1 MDPSNPLEM
10 SRQGDEMPDLN
21 LDFPNFDLFVA
32 TSDANNAASHQMQM
46 DPLSGPHSTHTSPM
60 LNPIPDHTQGY
71 GAPQVVANAEI
82 ARLHHHLEQQRRL
95 NELNQLQNRILQQQ
109 LEIMGCPPPT
119 SHVQVGYQGLM
130 TPVSSTELRPTM
142 VYDPNI
148 VSSALGNHADL
159 YRSLL
164 SPAVTPNLVGST
176 SHPSPFPHTHHGTPT
191 DFLSP
196 LTSPAIQPS
205 PNPHQPFGQGTTSA
219 IPSPAQKSFPP
230 LPSPSFGPVRP
241 KRSAT
246 SDADAARKR
255 ASPIVKPTSSSK
267 TASTTKRTPR
277 MRPRG
282 DSIAQPRASPLPSPH
297 PSGTIEPVGDVPSST
312 PSPVDLSTAFSMPP
326 PAVPIARASPG
337 QEVDTIMEQPE
348 SADGTPVTSANR
360 SPSLAPVT
368 PASLMNL
375 GHNAT
380 QPTGLRHGPDGSQ
393 PATRASRSESVSTP
407 RDANTLN
414 KKDKPKDINQT
425 TRAAPKGKVAIPK
438 SGTSVRQSPAILPMI
453 SPAIKP
459 GLAAEAIA
467 HLSTKSNYQNT
478 LEGRA
483 AALGINP
490 SSSSSSYGPD
500 GRKTSHKAA
509 EQKRRDSL
517 KAGFDDLRLLLPP
530 ITLSACAE
538 LDPGAAPPRGPPR
551 NVPGGE
557 DNPNRAV
564 SKLALLRFSNEWIVK
579 LGRRVERRDKA
590 IEDLKKEIQILR
602 EKLGPNADLPPGFDL
617 DANIDA
623 IEEDSEESKS
633 ARTASRPTEKLK
645 SQAAAAAIT
654 EQDEEDA
661 EEAD

>member
-1 MDPSNPLEM
+1 MDLSNPMEM
-10 SRQGDEMPDLN
+10 HRQGDEMPDLN

-32 TSDANNAASHQMQM
+32 TSDANNANSQMQM

-60 LNPIPDHTQGY
+60 LNPIPDHTQAYATSQMVG
-71 GAPQVVANAEI
+71 NAEI
-82 ARLHHHLEQQRRL
+82 TRLHHHLEQQRRL

-109 LEIMGCPPPT
+109 LEIMGCSPPAP
-119 SHVQVGYQGLM
+119 HVQVGYQGLM
-130 TPVSSTELRPTM
+130 TPVSSTELRPM
-142 VYDPNI
+142 VYDQNL

-176 SHPSPFPHTHHGTPT
+176 SHPSPFPQAHHGTPT

-205 PNPHQPFGQGTTSA
+205 PNPLQSFGQGTASA
-219 IPSPAQKSFPP
+219 IPSPAQKNFPP
-230 LPSPSFGPVRP
+230 LPSPSFGPSRS
-241 KRSAT
+241 KRSAA
-246 SDADAARKR
+246 SDVDAARKR
-255 ASPIVKPTSSSK
+255 ASPIVKPTSSK
-267 TASTTKRTPR
+267 TVSTTKRTPR

-297 PSGTIEPVGDVPSST
+297 PSWTIEPVGDVPNST
-312 PSPVDLSTAFSMPP
+312 PSPVDLSTTFSMPP
-326 PAVPIARASPG
+326 PVVPIARTSPTG
-337 QEVDTIMEQPE
+337 
-348 SADGTPVTSANR
+348 SADGTPPASVNG
-360 SPSLAPVT
+360 SPPPAPVT

-380 QPTGLRHGPDGSQ
+380 QPTGLRHGPEDSQ
-393 PATRASRSESVSTP
+393 SAIRVSRSEVSNTSRSASTP
-407 RDANTLN
+407 T
-414 KKDKPKDINQT
+414 KKDKAKDANQAT
-425 TRAAPKGKVAIPK
+425 KAVPKGKVAIPN
-438 SGTSVRQSPAILPMI
+438 
-453 SPAIKP
+453 PAIKP
-459 GLAAEAIA
+459 GTLPTRFILPKLKRAYFTGLTAEAIA

-579 LGRRVERRDKA
+579 LGRRVERRDNV
-590 IEDLKKEIQILR
+590 IEELKKEVQMLR
-602 EKLGPNADLPPGFDL
+602 EKLGSNADPPLGFDL

-623 IEEDSEESKS
+623 IEEDNEESKS
-633 ARTASRPTEKLK
+633 ARMESRPTEKLK
-645 SQAAAAAIT
+645 SQTNAIM
-654 EQDEEDA
+654 EQDEEDG

>member
-1 MDPSNPLEM
+1 MNSSNPLEM
-10 SRQGDEMPDLN
+10 SRQADEMPDLN

-32 TSDANNAASHQMQM
+32 TGDPNNAASNQMQM
-46 DPLSGPHSTHTSPM
+46 DSLSGPHSTHPSPM

-71 GAPQVVANAEI
+71 TPAERVESAPKPDSSTT
-82 ARLHHHLEQQRRL
+82 AR
-95 NELNQLQNRILQQQ
+95 
-109 LEIMGCPPPT
+109 IMGCPPPAP
-119 SHVQVGYQGLM
+119 HVPVGYQGLI
-130 TPVSSTELRPTM
+130 TPVSSTELRPV
-142 VYDPNI
+142 VYDPNL

-164 SPAVTPNLVGST
+164 SPAMTPLNGCGI
-176 SHPSPFPHTHHGTPT
+176 HPSPFPQTHHGTPT

-205 PNPHQPFGQGTTSA
+205 PNPRLSFAQGTASA

-230 LPSPSFGPVRP
+230 LPSPSFGPSRS

-246 SDADAARKR
+246 SDVEAVRKR
-255 ASPIVKPTSSSK
+255 ASPLVKPTPPSK
-267 TASTTKRTPR
+267 AATSAKRTPR
-277 MRPRG
+277 TRPRG
-282 DSIAQPRASPLPSPH
+282 DSVIQPRASPLPSPH
-297 PSGTIEPVGDVPSST
+297 PSGTIEPVGDLPNST
-312 PSPVDLSTAFSMPP
+312 PSPVDLSATFSMPP
-326 PAVPIARASPG
+326 PAVPIARSSPG

-348 SADGTPVTSANR
+348 SADATPAASTNG

-380 QPTGLRHGPDGSQ
+380 QPTGLRHGPDGPQLGTSDL
-393 PATRASRSESVSTP
+393 PSETASASR
-407 RDANTLN
+407 DATTSS
-414 KKDKPKDINQT
+414 KKDKTKEANHVFKV
-425 TRAAPKGKVAIPK
+425 PKGKVAIPK
-438 SGTSVRQSPAILPMI
+438 AGTSVRQSPAILPMI
-453 SPAIKP
+453 SPAIKS
-459 GLAAEAIA
+459 GLTAEAIA

-483 AALGINP
+483 VALGINP
-490 SSSSSSYGPD
+490 SSSNSSYGPD

-579 LGRRVERRDKA
+579 LGRRVERRDSA
-590 IEDLKKEIQILR
+590 IEELKKEIQMLR
-602 EKLGPNADLPPGFDL
+602 EQLGPNADLPPGCDL

-623 IEEDSEESKS
+623 IEEDNEENKS
-633 ARTASRPTEKLK
+633 ARMASRPTEKLK
-645 SQAAAAAIT
+645 SQVAAIA
-654 EQDEEDA
+654 EHDEEDG

>member
-1 MDPSNPLEM
+1 MNSSNPLEM
-10 SRQGDEMPDLN
+10 SRQADEMPDLN

-32 TSDANNAASHQMQM
+32 TGDPNNAASNQMQM
-46 DPLSGPHSTHTSPM
+46 DSLSGPHSTHPSPM

-71 GAPQVVANAEI
+71 STPQMVGNAEI
-82 ARLHHHLEQQRRL
+82 ARLQHHIEQQRRL

-119 SHVQVGYQGLM
+119 PHVPVGYQGLI
-130 TPVSSTELRPTM
+130 TPGGVHQFAWPM
-142 VYDPNI
+142 VYDPNL

-164 SPAVTPNLVGST
+164 SPAMTPHLMGVT
-176 SHPSPFPHTHHGTPT
+176 SHPSPFPQTHHGTPT

-205 PNPHQPFGQGTTSA
+205 PNPHLSFGQGTASA

-230 LPSPSFGPVRP
+230 LPSPSFGPSRS

-246 SDADAARKR
+246 SDVEAVRKR
-255 ASPIVKPTSSSK
+255 ASPLVKPTPPSK
-267 TASTTKRTPR
+267 AATSAKRTPR
-277 MRPRG
+277 TRPRG
-282 DSIAQPRASPLPSPH
+282 DSVVQPRASPLPSPH
-297 PSGTIEPVGDVPSST
+297 PSGTIEPVGDLPNST
-312 PSPVDLSTAFSMPP
+312 PSPVDLSATFSMPP
-326 PAVPIARASPG
+326 PAVPIARSSPG

-348 SADGTPVTSANR
+348 SADATPAASTNG

-380 QPTGLRHGPDGSQ
+380 QPTGLRHGPDGPQLGTSDL
-393 PATRASRSESVSTP
+393 PSETASASR
-407 RDANTLN
+407 DATTSS
-414 KKDKPKDINQT
+414 KKDKTKEANHVFKV
-425 TRAAPKGKVAIPK
+425 PKGKVAIPK
-438 SGTSVRQSPAILPMI
+438 AGTSVRQSPAILPMI
-453 SPAIKP
+453 SPAIKS
-459 GLAAEAIA
+459 GLTAEAIA

-483 AALGINP
+483 VALGINP
-490 SSSSSSYGPD
+490 SSSNSSYGPD

-579 LGRRVERRDKA
+579 LGRRVERRDSA
-590 IEDLKKEIQILR
+590 IEELKKEIQMLR
-602 EKLGPNADLPPGFDL
+602 EKLGPNADLPPGCDL

-623 IEEDSEESKS
+623 IEEDNEENKS
-633 ARTASRPTEKLK
+633 ARMASRPTEKLK
-645 SQAAAAAIT
+645 SQVAAIA
-654 EQDEEDA
+654 EHDEEDG

>member
-10 SRQGDEMPDLN
+10 PRQADEMPDLS
-21 LDFPNFDLFVA
+21 LDFPNFDLFVTTGDAGNA
-32 TSDANNAASHQMQM
+32 TNGQMQM
-46 DPLSGPHSTHTSPM
+46 DHLSGAHSTHTSPM
-60 LNPIPDHTQGY
+60 LNPIPDHNQGY
-71 GAPQVVANAEI
+71 GTPQMVGNVEI
-82 ARLHHHLEQQRRL
+82 ARLQHHIDQQRRL

-119 SHVQVGYQGLM
+119 SHVQIGYQGLM
-130 TPVSSTELRPTM
+130 TPVSSTELRPM
-142 VYDPNI
+142 VYDPNLI
-148 VSSALGNHADL
+148 SSALGNHADL

-164 SPAVTPNLVGST
+164 SPAVTPHLMGAA
-176 SHPSPFPHTHHGTPT
+176 SHPSPFPQAHHGTPT

-205 PNPHQPFGQGTTSA
+205 PHPSFSQGTTSA

-230 LPSPSFGPVRP
+230 LPSPSFGPSRS

-246 SDADAARKR
+246 SDAEAARKR
-255 ASPIVKPTSSSK
+255 ASPLVKPTHPAK
-267 TASTTKRTPR
+267 AAAGTKRTPR
-277 MRPRG
+277 TRPRG

-297 PSGTIEPVGDVPSST
+297 PSGTIEPVRDLPNST
-312 PSPVDLSTAFSMPP
+312 PSPVDLSATFSMPP

-348 SADGTPVTSANR
+348 STSGTPTASANG

-380 QPTGLRHGPDGSQ
+380 QPTGLRHGPDGPQSD
-393 PATRASRSESVSTP
+393 TRVSRSDMASASR
-407 RDANTLN
+407 DASISS
-414 KKDKPKDINQT
+414 KKDKTKEANQV
-425 TRAAPKGKVAIPK
+425 AKAISKGKVAIPK
-438 SGTSVRQSPAILPMI
+438 TGMSVRQSPAILPMI

-459 GLAAEAIA
+459 GLTAEAIA

-483 AALGINP
+483 MALGINP

-579 LGRRVERRDKA
+579 LGRRVERRDNA
-590 IEDLKKEIQILR
+590 IEELKKEIQMLR
-602 EKLGPNADLPPGFDL
+602 EKLGPNEHLPPGLDL
-617 DANIDA
+617 DVNIDA

-633 ARTASRPTEKLK
+633 ARKASRPTEKLK
-645 SQAAAAAIT
+645 SQATTIA
-654 EQDEEDA
+654 EDEEDA

>member
-10 SRQGDEMPDLN
+10 VRQGDEMPDLN

-32 TSDANNAASHQMQM
+32 TGDPNNAAGSQMHM
-46 DPLSGPHSTHTSPM
+46 DPLSGSHSTHTSPM

-71 GAPQVVANAEI
+71 GAPQMVGNSDI

-130 TPVSSTELRPTM
+130 TPVSSTELRPM
-142 VYDPNI
+142 VYDQNL

-164 SPAVTPNLVGST
+164 SPAVTPNLVGSA
-176 SHPSPFPHTHHGTPT
+176 SHPSPFPQAHHGTPT

-205 PNPHQPFGQGTTSA
+205 PNPLQSFGQGTTSA
-219 IPSPAQKSFPP
+219 MPSPAQKSFPP
-230 LPSPSFGPVRP
+230 LPSPSFGPSRS

-246 SDADAARKR
+246 SDVDAARKR
-255 ASPIVKPTSSSK
+255 ASPIVKPAPSAKAVPS
-267 TASTTKRTPR
+267 TKRTPR
-277 MRPRG
+277 TRPRG

-297 PSGTIEPVGDVPSST
+297 PSGTIEPVGDVPNST
-312 PSPVDLSTAFSMPP
+312 PSPVDLSITFSMPP
-326 PAVPIARASPG
+326 PAVPIARTSPG
-337 QEVDTIMEQPE
+337 QDVDTIMEQSE
-348 SADGTPVTSANR
+348 STDGTPSASANG

-375 GHNAT
+375 
-380 QPTGLRHGPDGSQ
+380 
-393 PATRASRSESVSTP
+393 
-407 RDANTLN
+407 
-414 KKDKPKDINQT
+414 
-425 TRAAPKGKVAIPK
+425 
-438 SGTSVRQSPAILPMI
+438 
-453 SPAIKP
+453 AIKP
-459 GLAAEAIA
+459 GLTAEAIA

-490 SSSSSSYGPD
+490 SNSNSSYTPD

-579 LGRRVERRDKA
+579 LGRRVERRDQT
-590 IEDLKKEIQILR
+590 IEELKKEIQMLR
-602 EKLGPNADLPPGFDL
+602 EKLGPDADLPPSLDL
-617 DANIDA
+617 DADIDA
-623 IEEDSEESKS
+623 IEEDSEENKS
-633 ARTASRPTEKLK
+633 ARAASRPTEKLK
-645 SQAAAAAIT
+645 SQVVAIA
-654 EQDEEDA
+654 EQDEEDG

>member
-1 MDPSNPLEM
+1 MDPSNPMEM
-10 SRQGDEMPDLN
+10 HRQGDEMPDLN

-32 TSDANNAASHQMQM
+32 TSDASNANNQMQM

-71 GAPQVVANAEI
+71 ATPQMVGNAEI

-109 LEIMGCPPPT
+109 LEIMGCSPPAP
-119 SHVQVGYQGLM
+119 HVQVGYQGLM
-130 TPVSSTELRPTM
+130 TPVSSTELRPM
-142 VYDPNI
+142 VYDSNL

-176 SHPSPFPHTHHGTPT
+176 THPSPFPQTHHGTPT

-205 PNPHQPFGQGTTSA
+205 PNPIQSFGQGTASA
-219 IPSPAQKSFPP
+219 IPSPAQKNFPP
-230 LPSPSFGPVRP
+230 LPSPSFGPSRS
-241 KRSAT
+241 KRSAA
-246 SDADAARKR
+246 SDVDAARKR
-255 ASPIVKPTSSSK
+255 ASPIVKPTSAK
-267 TASTTKRTPR
+267 TPSTTKRTPR

-297 PSGTIEPVGDVPSST
+297 PSWTIEPVGDGPNST

-326 PAVPIARASPG
+326 PVVPIARTSPS
-337 QEVDTIMEQPE
+337 QDVDTIMEQPE
-348 SADGTPVTSANR
+348 SASATPPASANG
-360 SPSLAPVT
+360 SPPPAPVT

-380 QPTGLRHGPDGSQ
+380 QPTGLRHGPEDSQ
-393 PATRASRSESVSTP
+393 SAIRVSHSEVPNTSRSATTP
-407 RDANTLN
+407 T
-414 KKDKPKDINQT
+414 KKDKAKDANQ
-425 TRAAPKGKVAIPK
+425 AAKAVPKGKVAIPK

-459 GLAAEAIA
+459 GLTAEAIA

-490 SSSSSSYGPD
+490 SSNSSSYGPD

-564 SKLALLRFSNEWIVK
+564 SKLALLRFSNEWIIK
-579 LGRRVERRDKA
+579 LGRRVERRDSV
-590 IEDLKKEIQILR
+590 IEELKKEVQMLR
-602 EKLGPNADLPPGFDL
+602 EKLGPNADLPSGFDL

-623 IEEDSEESKS
+623 IEEDNEESKS

-645 SQAAAAAIT
+645 SQTNAIM
-654 EQDEEDA
+654 EQDEEDG

>member
-1 MDPSNPLEM
+1 MHTSNPLEM
-10 SRQGDEMPDLN
+10 SRQADEMPDLN

-32 TSDANNAASHQMQM
+32 AGDASNAVNGQMQM
-46 DPLSGPHSTHTSPM
+46 DSLSGPHSTHTSPM

-71 GAPQVVANAEI
+71 GTSQMVGNAEI
-82 ARLHHHLEQQRRL
+82 VRLQHHIDQQRRL

-109 LEIMGCPPPT
+109 LEIMGCSPPT
-119 SHVQVGYQGLM
+119 SHVQIGYQGLM
-130 TPVSSTELRPTM
+130 TPVSSTELRPM
-142 VYDPNI
+142 VYDPNL
-148 VSSALGNHADL
+148 VQSALGNHADL

-164 SPAVTPNLVGST
+164 SPAMTPHLMGPA
-176 SHPSPFPHTHHGTPT
+176 SHPSPFPQTHHGTPT

-205 PNPHQPFGQGTTSA
+205 PNPHTSFGQGTASA

-230 LPSPSFGPVRP
+230 LPSPSFGPSRS

-246 SDADAARKR
+246 SDVEAARKR
-255 ASPIVKPTSSSK
+255 ASPLIKPTLTK
-267 TASTTKRTPR
+267 AAPGTKRTPR
-277 MRPRG
+277 TRPRG

-297 PSGTIEPVGDVPSST
+297 PSGTIEPVGDLPNST
-312 PSPVDLSTAFSMPP
+312 PSPVDLSATFSMPP

-337 QEVDTIMEQPE
+337 QEIDTIMEQPE
-348 SADGTPVTSANR
+348 SADGTPAASANG

-380 QPTGLRHGPDGSQ
+380 QPTGLRHGPDDPQSG
-393 PATRASRSESVSTP
+393 TRVTRSDTASASG
-407 RDANTLN
+407 DAGISN
-414 KKDKPKDINQT
+414 KKDKAKESNQVAK
-425 TRAAPKGKVAIPK
+425 AAPKGKIAIPK
-438 SGTSVRQSPAILPMI
+438 TGTSVRQSPAILPMI
-453 SPAIKP
+453 NPAMKP
-459 GLAAEAIA
+459 GLTAEAIA

-483 AALGINP
+483 VALGINP

-579 LGRRVERRDKA
+579 LGRRVERRDNA
-590 IEDLKKEIQILR
+590 IEELKKEIQMLR

-617 DANIDA
+617 DANIDDM
-623 IEEDSEESKS
+623 EEDSEENKS
-633 ARTASRPTEKLK
+633 ARAASRPTEKLK
-645 SQAAAAAIT
+645 PQVTTIA
-654 EQDEEDA
+654 EDEEDG
-661 EEAD
+661 EEVD

>member
-1 MDPSNPLEM
+1 MDSSNPLEM
-10 SRQGDEMPDLN
+10 ARQGDDMPDLN

-32 TSDANNAASHQMQM
+32 TGDANNAAGSQMQM

-71 GAPQVVANAEI
+71 GTPQMVGNAEI

-109 LEIMGCPPPT
+109 LEIMGCSPPT
-119 SHVQVGYQGLM
+119 PHVQVGYQGLM
-130 TPVSSTELRPTM
+130 TPVSSTELRPM
-142 VYDPNI
+142 MYDPNL

-164 SPAVTPNLVGST
+164 SPAVTPNLMGST
-176 SHPSPFPHTHHGTPT
+176 SHPSPFPQTHHGTPT

-205 PNPHQPFGQGTTSA
+205 PNPFQPFGQGTTSA

-230 LPSPSFGPVRP
+230 LPSPSFGPSRS

-246 SDADAARKR
+246 SDVDAARKR
-255 ASPIVKPTSSSK
+255 ASPIVKPAPSAK
-267 TASTTKRTPR
+267 TAPSTKRTPR
-277 MRPRG
+277 TRPRG

-297 PSGTIEPVGDVPSST
+297 PSGTIEPVGDVPNST
-312 PSPVDLSTAFSMPP
+312 PSPVDLSTTFSMPP
-326 PAVPIARASPG
+326 PAVPIARTSPG

-348 SADGTPVTSANR
+348 STDDTPAASANG

-393 PATRASRSESVSTP
+393 STAKTSRSEAASAP
-407 RDANTLN
+407 RDASG
-414 KKDKPKDINQT
+414 KKDKVKDAKT
-425 TRAAPKGKVAIPK
+425 VPKGKVAIPK
-438 SGTSVRQSPAILPMI
+438 SGAGVRQSPAILPMI
-453 SPAIKP
+453 SPAIKS
-459 GLAAEAIA
+459 GLTAEAIA

-490 SSSSSSYGPD
+490 SNSSSSYAPD

-579 LGRRVERRDKA
+579 LDRRVERRDKA
-590 IEDLKKEIQILR
+590 IEELKKEIQMLR

-633 ARTASRPTEKLK
+633 ARTASRPTERLK
-645 SQAAAAAIT
+645 FQMAIA
-654 EQDEEDA
+654 EQDEEDG

>member
-1 MDPSNPLEM
+1 
-10 SRQGDEMPDLN
+10 
-21 LDFPNFDLFVA
+21 
-32 TSDANNAASHQMQM
+32 
-46 DPLSGPHSTHTSPM
+46 M

-71 GAPQVVANAEI
+71 GAPQMVGNVEI

-109 LEIMGCPPPT
+109 LEIMGCTPPS
-119 SHVQVGYQGLM
+119 SHVQVGYPGLM
-130 TPVSSTELRPTM
+130 TPVSSTELRPI
-142 VYDPNI
+142 VYDPNL

-176 SHPSPFPHTHHGTPT
+176 SHPSPFSQTHHGTP

-205 PNPHQPFGQGTTSA
+205 PNPFQPFGQGSISA
-219 IPSPAQKSFPP
+219 IPSPAQKSFPS
-230 LPSPSFGPVRP
+230 LPSPSVGPLRSKRP
-241 KRSAT
+241 GT
-246 SDADAARKR
+246 SDVDAARKR
-255 ASPIVKPTSSSK
+255 ASPIVKPTPTK
-267 TASTTKRTPR
+267 AGSTTKRTPR
-277 MRPRG
+277 TRPRG

-297 PSGTIEPVGDVPSST
+297 PSGAIEPVGDVPNES
-312 PSPVDLSTAFSMPP
+312 PSPVDLSATFAMPP
-326 PAVPIARASPG
+326 PAVPIARTSPS

-348 SADGTPVTSANR
+348 SAEGTPAGSVNG

-380 QPTGLRHGPDGSQ
+380 QPTGLKHGPEVSRS
-393 PATRASRSESVSTP
+393 ATRASRSEATDTSRGTTTP
-407 RDANTLN
+407 SKKDDKAKDANQAT
-414 KKDKPKDINQT
+414 KT
-425 TRAAPKGKVAIPK
+425 VPKGKVAIPK

-459 GLAAEAIA
+459 GLTAEAIA

-490 SSSSSSYGPD
+490 SSGGSSFGSD

-579 LGRRVERRDKA
+579 LGRRVERRDNA
-590 IEDLKKEIQILR
+590 IEELKKEVQMLR
-602 EKLGPNADLPPGFDL
+602 EKLGPDADLPPGFDL
-617 DANIDA
+617 DTNIDD
-623 IEEDSEESKS
+623 IEEHSEESKS

-645 SQAAAAAIT
+645 SNPAVIA
-654 EQDEEDA
+654 EQDEEDC

>member
-1 MDPSNPLEM
+1 MDPSNPLGM
-10 SRQGDEMPDLN
+10 PRQGDEMPDLN
-21 LDFPNFDLFVA
+21 LDFSNFDMFVA
-32 TSDANNAASHQMQM
+32 ANDGSNSAVNQMQM
-46 DPLSGPHSTHTSPM
+46 DSLSGPHSTHTSPM

-71 GAPQVVANAEI
+71 GAPQMVGNEI

-109 LEIMGCPPPT
+109 LEIMGCNPPS

-130 TPVSSTELRPTM
+130 TPVSSTELRPM
-142 VYDPNI
+142 IYDPNL

-164 SPAVTPNLVGST
+164 SPAVTPNLS
-176 SHPSPFPHTHHGTPT
+176 
-191 DFLSP
+191 
-196 LTSPAIQPS
+196 
-205 PNPHQPFGQGTTSA
+205 FGQGTTSA
-219 IPSPAQKSFPP
+219 IPSPVQKSFPS
-230 LPSPSFGPVRP
+230 LPSPSFGPSRS
-241 KRSAT
+241 KRAGT
-246 SDADAARKR
+246 SDVDAARKR
-255 ASPIVKPTSSSK
+255 ASPIVKPTPPAKTGSS
-267 TASTTKRTPR
+267 TKRTPR

-297 PSGTIEPVGDVPSST
+297 PSGSIEPVGDVPNSS
-312 PSPVDLSTAFSMPP
+312 PSPVDLSATFSMPP
-326 PAVPIARASPG
+326 PAVPIARTSPS

-348 SADGTPVTSANR
+348 SADGTPAASVNG

-380 QPTGLRHGPDGSQ
+380 QPTGLKHGPEVSRS
-393 PATRASRSESVSTP
+393 ATQASRSETTDTSRGATTSS
-407 RDANTLN
+407 
-414 KKDKPKDINQT
+414 KKDKAKDENQA
-425 TRAAPKGKVAIPK
+425 TRIVPKGKVAIPK
-438 SGTSVRQSPAILPMI
+438 SGTTVRQSPAILPMI
-453 SPAIKP
+453 NPAIKP
-459 GLAAEAIA
+459 GLTAEAIA

-483 AALGINP
+483 TALGINP
-490 SSSSSSYGPD
+490 SAGGSSYGSD

-517 KAGFDDLRLLLPP
+517 KAGFDDLRLLLPA

-579 LGRRVERRDKA
+579 LGRRVERRDNA
-590 IEDLKKEIQILR
+590 IEELKKEVQMLR
-602 EKLGPNADLPPGFDL
+602 EKLCSDADLTLGFDL
-617 DANIDA
+617 DANIDD

-633 ARTASRPTEKLK
+633 ARAASRPTEKLK
-645 SQAAAAAIT
+645 PQPSAIA
-654 EQDEEDA
+654 EEDEGDG

>member
-1 MDPSNPLEM
+1 MDPSNPLGM
-10 SRQGDEMPDLN
+10 PRQGDEMPDLN
-21 LDFPNFDLFVA
+21 LDFPNFDMFVA
-32 TSDANNAASHQMQM
+32 ANDGSNSAVNQMQM
-46 DPLSGPHSTHTSPM
+46 DSLSGPHSTHTSPM

-71 GAPQVVANAEI
+71 GAPQMVGNEI

-109 LEIMGCPPPT
+109 LEIMGCNPPS

-130 TPVSSTELRPTM
+130 TPVSSAELRPM
-142 VYDPNI
+142 IYDSNL

-176 SHPSPFPHTHHGTPT
+176 SHPSPFPQAHHGTP

-205 PNPHQPFGQGTTSA
+205 PNPFQSFGQGTTSA
-219 IPSPAQKSFPP
+219 IPSPAQKSFPT
-230 LPSPSFGPVRP
+230 LPSPSFGPSRS
-241 KRSAT
+241 KRAST
-246 SDADAARKR
+246 SDVDAARKR
-255 ASPIVKPTSSSK
+255 ASPIVKPTPPAKTGSSN
-267 TASTTKRTPR
+267 KRTPR

-297 PSGTIEPVGDVPSST
+297 PSGTIEPVGDVPNSS
-312 PSPVDLSTAFSMPP
+312 PSPVDLSATFSMPP
-326 PAVPIARASPG
+326 PAVPIARTSPS

-348 SADGTPVTSANR
+348 SADGTPAASANG

-380 QPTGLRHGPDGSQ
+380 QPTGLKHGPEV
-393 PATRASRSESVSTP
+393 SRPTTSS
-407 RDANTLN
+407 
-414 KKDKPKDINQT
+414 KKDKAKDINQAT
-425 TRAAPKGKVAIPK
+425 KTVPKGKVAIPK
-438 SGTSVRQSPAILPMI
+438 SGTTVRQSPAILPMI

-459 GLAAEAIA
+459 GLTAEAIA

-490 SSSSSSYGPD
+490 SAGGSSYGSD

-590 IEDLKKEIQILR
+590 IEELKKEVQLLR
-602 EKLGPNADLPPGFDL
+602 EKLSSDADLTPGFDL
-617 DANIDA
+617 DADIDD

-633 ARTASRPTEKLK
+633 ARAASRPTEKLK
-645 SQAAAAAIT
+645 SQPSTIA
-654 EQDEEDA
+654 EQDEEDG